1 MHSLVPIA
9 RAALGCPCNKRT
21 PALNLAI
28 TTPDDTVSAIYVRLR
43 KMAASFAFKPGER
56 INESALSRDLGAS
69 RTPLREALNRLVAE
83 GFVEFQAGRGFFC
96 RTLSDTAIIHLYEAR
111 MAIECEAVR
120 QAAARATKVELDA
133 IDASLNQTA
142 EEYATCSNPIRLME
156 LDEAFHTQLAGL
168 SGNPELLGMLTT
180 IYDKIRFVR
189 TADLRRLQAAGRTT
203 TARHRTIL
211 DVVRTGDGVAAASAM
226 RDHIEH
232 RAVHASDAV
241 RLAFADI
248 YAPRDAAT

>member
-1 MHSLVPIA
+1 MQHSMTEI
-9 RAALGCPCNKRT
+9 
-21 PALNLAI
+21 
-28 TTPDDTVSAIYVRLR
+28 DDTVSALYAQLR
-43 KMAASFAFKPGER
+43 GMVASFAFKPGER

-96 RTLSDTAIIHLYEAR
+96 RALSDSRIRHLYEAR

-120 QAAARATKVELDA
+120 QAAARAVAADLDA
-133 IDASLNQTA
+133 IDAALDLTA
-142 EEYATCSNPIRLME
+142 EDYANCTDPIRLME
-156 LDEAFHTQLAGL
+156 LDEAFHLQLAGL
-168 SGNPELLGMLTT
+168 SGNPELTGMLTT

-203 TARHRTIL
+203 TERHREIL
-211 DVVRTGDGVAAASAM
+211 DVVRSGDGAAASEAM
-226 RDHIEH
+226 RAHIEH
-232 RAVHASDAV
+232 RAQHASDAV

-248 YAPRDAAT
+248 YAPQDDLT